1 MVEQD
6 TQVQTKE
13 KDFLAQ
19 VEWYNAS
26 GQLYITG
33 RVMFHGEVVQ
43 ERHGYTQPE
52 YAYRW
57 ASGRAQELQEEYDLF
72 LAEDGE

>member
-19 VEWYNAS
+19 VEWH
-26 GQLYITG
+26 GIKGHLHITG
-33 RVMFHGEVVQ
+33 RVLFHGEVVAQ
-43 ERHGYTQPE
+43 SHGYAQPD